1 MKSKHRRRHS
11 ARLAACLLAVC
22 MAGSYAPVQTAVFSG
37 IIAHAQEET
46 IAENLTLDRD
56 MTVDGDLTIE
66 GGSVSLNGHTLSVT
80 G

>member
-46 IAENLTLDRD
+46 IA
-56 MTVDGDLTIE
+56 
-66 GGSVSLNGHTLSVT
+66 
-80 G
+80 